1 MTVDTAT
8 MAAVATSGELLI
20 RAAAALGTL
29 TPEQQ
34 AALGSESELATH
46 LHAALQTAAS
56 LSEDVRRSLKRHP
69 PRNFVTRA
77 RGG

>member
-8 MAAVATSGELLI
+8 MAAVSTAGELLI

-34 AALGSESELATH
+34 AALGSQCELASH
-46 LHAALQTAAS
+46 LKAALETAAS
-56 LSEDVRRSLKRHP
+56 LSEEVRRSLATHP
-69 PRNFVTRA
+69 PRNFVTP
-77 RGG
+77 GS